1 MKVIFIK
8 DLKKQGNKNEIKEVK
23 DGYAQNFLIKNGYA
37 LPATPANLEKI
48 KKNVVEDKLEETLL
62 IKEMETLKTKLE
74 KETLIFKVR
83 TGKQDMM
90 FGKIS
95 IKQIKKELNDKGYG
109 LEKTAI
115 KLNSDITSLGFHD
128 VQIELHKKVT
138 ATIKVKVEKE

>member
-37 LPATPANLEKI
+37 LPATTSNLEKVQ
-48 KKNVVEDKLEETLL
+48 KKVVENKLEETLL
-62 IKEMETLKTKLE
+62 IKEMEELKKKIE
-74 KETLIFKVR
+74 KENIVFKVR

-95 IKQIKKELNDKGYG
+95 TKQIKKELNDRGYG
-109 LEKTAI
+109 IEKTAI
-115 KLNSDITSLGFHD
+115 KKNSDITSLGVHNIE
-128 VQIELHKKVT
+128 IELHKKVI
-138 ATIKVKVEKE
+138 AIVKIKVEKE

>member
-37 LPATPANLEKI
+37 LPATTSNLEKVQ
-48 KKNVVEDKLEETLL
+48 KKVVENKLEETLL
-62 IKEMETLKTKLE
+62 IKEMEELKKKIE
-74 KETLIFKVR
+74 KENIVLKVR

-95 IKQIKKELNDKGYG
+95 TKQIKKELNDRGYG
-109 LEKTAI
+109 IEKTAI
-115 KLNSDITSLGFHD
+115 KKNSDITSLGVHNIE
-128 VQIELHKKVT
+128 IELHKKVI
-138 ATIKVKVEKE
+138 AIVKIKVEKE

>member
-37 LPATPANLEKI
+37 LPATTSNLEKVQ
-48 KKNVVEDKLEETLL
+48 KKVVENKLEETLL
-62 IKEMETLKTKLE
+62 IKEMEEIKKKIE
-74 KETLIFKVR
+74 KENIVFKVR

-95 IKQIKKELNDKGYG
+95 TKQIKKELNDRGYG
-109 LEKTAI
+109 IEKTAI
-115 KLNSDITSLGFHD
+115 KTNSDITSLGVHNIE
-128 VQIELHKKVT
+128 IELHKKVI
-138 ATIKVKVEKE
+138 AIVKIKVEKE